1 MAYYFNEKRNL
12 DAQHMIINGSP
23 SQDVAIADRGFNF
36 GDGHFT
42 TIKIAAG
49 QALLLDLHVTRLQQA
64 CAVLAIEFELWGEL
78 VTVITQQAQ
87 VLQKGVLK
95 VTITRGEGGRGYGYV
110 YGTMGCSSANWYVQ
124 HRPMPVTY
132 CEWAK
137 SGIELMLCDYQ
148 QTVNP
153 ALAGLKTLNR
163 LDQVMIK
170 QELEAHN
177 MADGLVC
184 STEGYVIE
192 TSVANVFW
200 VKDGKVYTPST
211 KRSGVEG
218 VMKTHI
224 LNLLNTLVFPLES
237 GDYAVADVLAADEVF
252 ITNSVMEVVPVKAVL
267 KHVGNSDNDAS
278 YYDLS
283 VNDSSVW
290 RLLQRELR
298 QE

>member
-1 MAYYFNEKRNL
+1 
-12 DAQHMIINGSP
+12 MIINGSP

-42 TIKIAAG
+42 TIKMVAG
-49 QALLLDLHVTRLQQA
+49 QALLLDLHLARLQQA
-64 CAVLAIEFELWGEL
+64 CAVLAIVFDQWDEL
-78 VTVITQQAQ
+78 VAAITQQASE
-87 VLQKGVLK
+87 LQDGVLK
-95 VTITRGEGGRGYGYV
+95 VTITRGEGGRGYGYG
-110 YGTMGCSSANWYVQ
+110 YGTTGCSSANWYLQ
-124 HRPMPVTY
+124 HRPIPVTY
-132 CEWAK
+132 SEWAK
-137 SGIELMLCDYQ
+137 TGIELMLCQYQ

-170 QELEAHN
+170 QELDAHN

-184 STEGYVIE
+184 STDGYVIE

-200 VKDGKVYTPST
+200 VKAGKVYTPST

-224 LNLLNTLVFPLES
+224 SSLLNTLGLALNS
-237 GDYAVADVLAADEVF
+237 GDYTVTDVQAADEVF
-252 ITNSVMEVVPVKAVL
+252 ITNSVMGVVPVKAII
-267 KHVGNSDNDAS
+267 KHVDKSGDDAI

-283 VNDSSVW
+283 VSNSSVW
-290 RLLQRELR
+290 RLLQLEL
-298 QE
+298 QQVIQA

>member
-1 MAYYFNEKRNL
+1 
-12 DAQHMIINGSP
+12 MIINGSP

-42 TIKIAAG
+42 TIKMAAG
-49 QALLLDLHVTRLQQA
+49 QALLLDLHLARLQQA
-64 CAVLAIEFELWGEL
+64 CAVLAITFDQWDEL
-78 VTVITQQAQ
+78 VAAITQQAL
-87 VLQKGVLK
+87 VLQDGVLK
-95 VTITRGEGGRGYGYV
+95 VMITRGEGGRGYGYA
-110 YGTMGCSSANWYVQ
+110 YGTTGCSNANWYLQ
-124 HRPMPVTY
+124 HRPIPPTY
-132 CEWAK
+132 SEWAK

-170 QELEAHN
+170 QELDAHN

-184 STEGYVIE
+184 STDGYVIE

-200 VKDGKVYTPST
+200 VKAGKVYTPST

-224 LNLLNTLVFPLES
+224 SNVLNSLGIEIES
-237 GDYAVADVLAADEVF
+237 GDYTVADVLAADEVF
-252 ITNSVMEVVPVKAVL
+252 ITNSVMELVSVKRIM
-267 KHVGNSDNDAS
+267 KP
-278 YYDLS
+278 DLS
-283 VNDSSVW
+283 IDVCYDKPYTLSQMIKRVVKW
-290 RLLQRELR
+290 RSN
-298 QE
+298 